1 MLQKRKINSVK
12 ISHNEL
18 KKKQIFRG
26 RETPKLPRWTDWQP
40 RNPMTN
46 DHYSFTD
53 FLQQRGQNND
63 KHLNVS
69 IPEKVE
75 TLFEIDRK
83 AVDYRDSQEKSIK
96 WLNIQ
101 TYSL

>member
-1 MLQKRKINSVK
+1 
-12 ISHNEL
+12 
-18 KKKQIFRG
+18 
-26 RETPKLPRWTDWQP
+26 
-40 RNPMTN
+40 MTN

-96 WLNIQ
+96 
-101 TYSL
+101 